1 MENQP
6 ENSTAY
12 FVVEMKDIVKRFP
25 GVNALD
31 HVNFQLRPGEVHVL
45 LGENGAGK
53 STLIKVLSGAYV
65 ADEGEILIDGK
76 MVKINDPQDAIALGL
91 KFIYQELSLVKTLDI
106 ARNMFLGLEPMRLAA
121 LGLVD
126 EKTLYQQTEVYLER
140 FHIDLD
146 PREEVGLLS
155 VTQQKMVEIAR
166 ALTTNARVIVLDEPT
181 DVLEDR
187 SRQDLFKVISQL
199 KQEQNVGFVYIS
211 HRYAEVPE
219 IGDRV
224 TILRDGKNVGTYT
237 VQELGFNQTKSTTK
251 DGDTQGAALNKM
263 IELMVGGKLKKQ
275 YPDLKTPSSENSLQV
290 EKLTRKGVL
299 HDVSLTIK
307 KGEIVGVTGLMGA
320 GKTELG
326 RAIAGVDH
334 FDSGTIYVHGQK
346 VQCTSPEQAIKHGI
360 AYLPEDRK
368 TLGLIQDHSLR
379 NNYALPSLNR
389 LSPNGLVQHGQIDL
403 EIMDYIGELNIKAP
417 DIFTAARQLSGGNQQ
432 KAVVAKW
439 LGARSKVLIFDE
451 PTRGIDINGKREIYR
466 IMEELLEQGVGI
478 LMLTSDYTEALE
490 MSHRIIVMLRGRI
503 CKEYKRGEPTES
515 DILREAI
522 GLVQENPAKNG
533 REALLPIEAG

>member
-1 MENQP
+1 MENLP
-6 ENSTAY
+6 EDKGTH

-25 GVNALD
+25 GVTALD

-76 MVKINDPQDAIALGL
+76 QVKINSPQDSIALGI
-91 KFIYQELSLVKTLDI
+91 KVIYQELSLVKDMDI
-106 ARNMFLGLEPMRLAA
+106 ARNLFLGLEPTRM
-121 LGLVD
+121 GLVD
-126 EKTLYQQTEVYLER
+126 TKKLYRQARQYLEQ
-140 FHIDLD
+140 FHINLD
-146 PREEVGLLS
+146 PTEQVGVLS

-166 ALTTNARVIVLDEPT
+166 ALTTKARVIVLDEPT
-181 DVLEDR
+181 DVLENR
-187 SRQDLFKVISQL
+187 SRQDLFKVIAQL

-219 IGDRV
+219 VGDRV
-224 TILRDGKNVGTYT
+224 TILRDGRNAGTYT
-237 VQELGFNQTKSTTK
+237 IQELGFSPSIPTSTGT
-251 DGDTQGAALNKM
+251 DYAHGSALNKM
-263 IELMVGGKLKKQ
+263 IELMVGGTIKKQ
-275 YPDLKTPSSENSLQV
+275 YPDLKLPASDNALQV
-290 EKLTRKGVL
+290 ENLTQQGHL
-299 HDVSLTIK
+299 YDISLTIK
-307 KGEIVGVTGLMGA
+307 KGEILGVTGLMGA

-326 RAIAGVDH
+326 RAIAGIDP
-334 FDSGTIYVHGQK
+334 FSSGKIRVQGQT
-346 VQCTSPEQAIKHGI
+346 VQCASPEQAINNGI

-368 TLGLIQDHSLR
+368 SLGLIQDHSIR

-389 LSPNGLVQHGQIDL
+389 LSVAGLVQHGRIDG
-403 EIMDYIGELNIKAP
+403 EIDEYMRQLNIKAP
-417 DIFTAARQLSGGNQQ
+417 GIFTATRQLSGGNQQ

-490 MSHRIIVMLRGRI
+490 MSHRIIVLHRGQI
-503 CKEYKRGEPTES
+503 CKEYQRGVPTEA

-522 GLVQENPAKNG
+522 GGTTSALHQLVPATARK
-533 REALLPIEAG
+533 